1 MNISG
6 YKTQTLNL
14 AANVPQEVTGPGRG
28 FEVLVPGEAGT
39 KTVIQ
44 AERQTQ
50 GQFSDDAP
58 VQAFDSQP
66 GVRLVNFD
74 KLVITSYV
82 ATQMKIRVYT
92 GKTLATVDAGPQLV
106 ASRTLW
112 STNVTAR
119 ALTTG
124 TDPYELSGSDVFA
137 GGAWVQRGDGLRELK
152 YTDLA
157 AINNSEDWAT
167 ESNSFGQIQ
176 NRVMGWWTGWLVGS
190 TSFDLNIYA
199 ATYNPGTSSAV
210 YWTLVQTFSS
220 ITVENTSG
228 ETPADD
234 GSQTFQNSSHIITF
248 DGQDT
253 KDYLIPY
260 GCLRMYVTG
269 YKGGTLNLR
278 GILGA
283 RAAK

>member
-39 KTVIQ
+39 KTVIR

-92 GKTLATVDAGPQLV
+92 GKTLATVDTGPQLV

-119 ALTTG
+119 TLTSG
-124 TDPYELSGSDVFA
+124 TDPYELSGSDVFS

-167 ESNSFGQIQ
+167 DSNSFGQIQ
-176 NRVMGWWTGWLVGS
+176 NRVMGWWTGWLSGDAA
-190 TSFDLNIYA
+190 FDLEIYA

-210 YWTLVQTFSS
+210 YWTLVQKFASAQL
-220 ITVENTSG
+220 NTSG
-228 ETPADD
+228 TKPADD
-234 GSQTFQNSSHIITF
+234 GSQTFNVNQHCILF

-260 GCLRMYVTG
+260 GSLRIYLTG
-269 YKGGTLNLR
+269 YTGGTLNVR